1 MTAPQQQKHR
11 IAGPVVITGNRL
23 DDGKVVYAAKDG
35 NWVTALECAAVAETA
50 AEAHARLDAARADA
64 LYIVDA
70 YVAPVTI
77 DANGRAQP
85 ANLRELIRSNGPTAG
100 LPAKD

>member
-35 NWVTALECAAVAETA
+35 SWVIALECAAVAATA
-50 AEAHARLDAARADA
+50 AEAHARFDTARELKPDSTTMTARSKFASTAAETAAVSMIESYCVARAKI
-64 LYIVDA
+64 LK
-70 YVAPVTI
+70 
-77 DANGRAQP
+77 
-85 ANLRELIRSNGPTAG
+85 S
-100 LPAKD
+100 